1 MAARLAWPILL
12 VLAVH
17 PQPAHS
23 GNQPAGRLEML
34 SRMLDAAT
42 EHSQLRT
49 VVIAQRGEI
58 LAERSYRGHSLTA
71 PTNIKS
77 ASKSIISAL
86 VGIAIAK
93 GVLEGV
99 DQKIA
104 PLLKHDLPPDPD
116 PRLADITIG
125 HLLSM
130 QAGLER
136 TSGANYG
143 RWVSSSNWVRAALAR
158 PFVDEPGGSMLYSTG
173 STHLLSAILT
183 RLTGRST
190 RALARD
196 WLGPLEGFAI
206 ADWERDPQGIHIGG
220 NQMAMSARSLLAFGE
235 LYRNGGKTAD
245 GRTLVPSEWIEL
257 SWQPRTRS
265 RFTGDRYGYGWF
277 LRVIAG
283 RDVRY
288 AWGYGG
294 QMLYIVPDL
303 ELTVVMTSDD
313 ASPAGRTGYR
323 EDLHRLMANIIDAI
337 GNDRREEGPRAGRG
351 TRTGQQLA
359 VGVNG

>member
-1 MAARLAWPILL
+1 MNYFRVLPIAFLFL
-12 VLAVH
+12 IVLAAH
-17 PQPAHS
+17 TQPAHAD
-23 GNQPAGRLEML
+23 NQPAPRLEVL
-34 SRMLDAAT
+34 SQVLDAAM
-42 EHSQLRT
+42 EYDQLRT
-49 VVIAQRGEI
+49 VTIARRGEI
-58 LAERSYRGHSLTA
+58 LAERGFRGHSVTA

-86 VGIAIAK
+86 VGIAINK
-93 GVLEGV
+93 GILEGV

-104 PLLKHDLPPDPD
+104 PLLKQDLPPGPD
-116 PRLADITIG
+116 PRLAEITIG

-158 PFVDEPGGSMLYSTG
+158 PFVDEPGGRMLYSTG

-190 RALARD
+190 RALARN
-196 WLGPLEGFAI
+196 WLGPLEGFSI
-206 ADWERDPQGIHIGG
+206 ADWERDPQGIYLGG

-235 LYRNGGKTAD
+235 LYRNGGKNND
-245 GRTLVPSEWIEL
+245 GQQLVPNEWIEL
-257 SWQPRTRS
+257 SSQPRTRS
-265 RFTGDRYGYGWF
+265 RFTGDGYGYGWF
-277 LRVIAG
+277 LRQIAG

-288 AWGYGG
+288 AWGFGG
-294 QMLYIVPDL
+294 QMLYIVPAL

-313 ASPAGRTGYR
+313 ASPAGRTGHR
-323 EDLHRLMANIIDAI
+323 ENLHRLMENII
-337 GNDRREEGPRAGRG
+337 E
-351 TRTGQQLA
+351 A
-359 VGVNG
+359 VADTTYERVEHPELGAS